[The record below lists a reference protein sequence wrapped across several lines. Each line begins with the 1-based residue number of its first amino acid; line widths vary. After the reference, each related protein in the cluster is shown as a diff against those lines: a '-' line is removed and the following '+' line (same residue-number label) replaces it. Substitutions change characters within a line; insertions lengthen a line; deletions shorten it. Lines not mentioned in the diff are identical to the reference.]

1 MSHHLILRV
10 VAKLLIPFI
19 LLFALYVQFHGDF
32 GPGGGFQAGV
42 IFASA
47 FVLYAL
53 IYGVEKTRQ
62 VLPDSVLRVGIGLGV
77 LIYGGTGLVSLM
89 FGDNYLDYS
98 PLAHEPPHG
107 QHIGIFSVE
116 LGVGITVASVMATLF
131 LQFAGRGQDEDMSD
145 GGEDD

>member
-1 MSHHLILRV
+1 MSHHFVIRI

-19 LLFALYVQFHGDF
+19 LLFGLYVQFHGDF

-53 IYGVEKTRQ
+53 IYGVDKARQ
-62 VLPDSVLRVGIGLGV
+62 VLPDDVLRVGIALGV
-77 LIYGGTGLVSLM
+77 LVFGGTGVASMVL
-89 FGDNYLDYS
+89 GANYLDYS
-98 PLAHEPPHG
+98 PLAHDPAHG
-107 QHIGIFSVE
+107 QHLGIFIVE

-131 LQFAGRGQDEDMSD
+131 FLFAGRGDLDPDER
-145 GGEDD
+145 E